1 MPPWKPATPRAH
13 VRRRWPYAPP
23 DRWQQT
29 LAAAQERML
38 AKQQQLPGRDN
49 PLFGQ
54 AMTHLEQ
61 LGPHA
66 GGYLDPVQMEQVAG
80 AVACQAR
87 LHQLP
92 RIDELTPVQDGR
104 ALLATSTD
112 QNPWLIDRV
121 LIDKLQ
127 ATTQPL
133 EQSLQQLTAETQ
145 RQQDQ
150 ALLQDQQRQMAQQQP
165 GFSR

>member
-1 MPPWKPATPRAH
+1 
-13 VRRRWPYAPP
+13 
-23 DRWQQT
+23 
-29 LAAAQERML
+29 ML

-133 EQSLQQLTAETQ
+133 GAEPAAAHGGNAAAAGSGVAPGPAAADGAAATRVLTLMPSLGAWT
-145 RQQDQ
+145 
-150 ALLQDQQRQMAQQQP
+150 
-165 GFSR
+165 